1 MLKYFLDQHPILKLF
16 LFGMGER
23 TPRKTVRVEHVTDG
37 RNHWWARKC
46 KTCGAHAVECK
57 VIGSA
62 ECVKCGQVYGVNL

>member
-1 MLKYFLDQHPILKLF
+1 MIGRFLDHHPLMKMM
-16 LFGMGER
+16 LFGMGKR

-62 ECVKCGQVYGVNL
+62 VCVKCGQVYGVNL